1 MIFLQIL
8 SCIYKYC
15 LFLGVS
21 HAVDKNASM
30 WISMWISMS
39 SQWESIVTVPYS
51 MPAASLLRSLSS
63 CIVPILLHHCW
74 DLYPVVLSQYSW
86 PCLSENQ
93 GPRVDFI
100 LRPLCELR
108 PRDTGLGSHR
118 VPIVH
123 FFNIVQTA
131 FDPTPHPPWTMF
143 KKMCYCYK
151 MASLKCLL
159 RKAPCQMFR
168 YFSLFFSNVSS
179 TSVVQLLSTVY
190 FHLIA
195 SASFMGR
202 EIVWLHLF
210 DFFHCMFSNDSSNW
224 CHEKKTKS
232 HWLHLFDFSPLCIFK
247 CWLKDLGS

>member
-1 MIFLQIL
+1 MQWTKMPPCEYLCEYLWVPNGRVLSQCHIPCLQ
-8 SCIYKYC
+8 
-15 LFLGVS
+15 
-21 HAVDKNASM
+21 
-30 WISMWISMS
+30 
-39 SQWESIVTVPYS
+39 
-51 MPAASLLRSLSS
+51 
-63 CIVPILLHHCW
+63 HHCW

-168 YFSLFFSNVSS
+168 YFSLFFQMYPQPLLFNFY
-179 TSVVQLLSTVY
+179 QLCI
-190 FHLIA
+190 FI
-195 SASFMGR
+195 
-202 EIVWLHLF
+202 WLHLLGF
-210 DFFHCMFSNDSSNW
+210 SLYCVFSNVYSN
-224 CHEKKTKS
+224 HLPEKMHSTIV
-232 HWLHLFDFSPLCIFK
+232 L
-247 CWLKDLGS
+247 